1 MIGLRKPAALS
12 DEAGETL
19 AETLVSLL
27 IIAGL
32 FACLATAVVASAN
45 INKKAQDQSAKNEF
59 YYTSQDGYEVSKSN
73 KGEVTFTFDDST
85 PQGSA
90 TDKNANKSSVDFCT
104 TPSDDDHEAYSYYE
118 PKAETKSKSAKS
130 KKSASAASS
139 STKEGE

>member
-1 MIGLRKPAALS
+1 MIGLRKSAVLS

-45 INKKAQDQSAKNEF
+45 INKKAQDQSSKNEF

-90 TDKNANKSSVDFCT
+90 TDKNANKSSVDFYT
-104 TPSDDDHEAYSYYE
+104 TPSDDDHEAYNYYE
-118 PKAETKSKSAKS
+118 PKAEKKSKSAKS
-130 KKSASAASS
+130 KA
-139 STKEGE
+139 GE